1 MTCGPDIPAIRPSFP
16 LADAGFV
23 RQSRGSG
30 FVTDDRV
37 VTAAQPTEAAD
48 SLARLQL
55 LESVP
60 RDEIA
65 WLVERGELRR
75 YPEGAVIRSPGMAVE
90 GMDIVLTGRVGMY
103 AAKSGGWRK
112 VTDVGVGY
120 AAGAL
125 PYSRMRAAPG
135 NLIAEEATTLF
146 VLHER
151 HFRDLITECPGVTT
165 ALVHHMIDRTRQ
177 FRTFEMHDE
186 RLLALG
192 KLASGLAHELNNPAA
207 GASSAARSLA
217 SLLDDAERSSR
228 ALAAARLDHTQLD
241 AIDAVRS
248 ASARVAPARGALE
261 AADRED
267 DFTAWSER
275 HGIESAALEALASSD
290 LSLDALDALADA
302 LPAESLAAALGWI
315 AAGAAARD
323 VATQIR
329 NATTR
334 ISDLVDAVKGF
345 TFMDRERMPA
355 EVDVAQGLADTIAV
369 LESKSSAKSVDL
381 RLDTA
386 DRLPAVWGYGS
397 EINQVWQTLIDNAI
411 DAVDVAGS
419 VTITASVRGD
429 SIVVRVADNGSGIPG
444 ENLSRVFDP
453 FFTTKS
459 VGRGSGLGLHQARHT
474 VHLHNGDIELSSKPG
489 RTVFRVRLPA
499 SGVAAA
505 QPGSRETRT

>member
-1 MTCGPDIPAIRPSFP
+1 MPPDAALIDRLAALP
-16 LADAGFV
+16 LF
-23 RQSRGSG
+23 Q
-30 FVTDDRV
+30 
-37 VTAAQPTEAAD
+37 
-48 SLARLQL
+48 
-55 LESVP
+55 SVP
-60 RDEIA
+60 RPELA
-65 WLVERGELRR
+65 WLVAQGELRTVAAGTVLGDSDT
-75 YPEGAVIRSPGMAVE
+75 PTDEMFVLVE
-90 GMDIVLTGRVGMY
+90 GRVGLY
-103 AAKSGGWRK
+103 IEKGGGSRK
-112 VTDVGVGY
+112 LLEAV
-120 AAGAL
+120 AGQVL
-125 PYSRMRAAPG
+125 GTIPYSRFQRAPG
-135 NLIAEEATTLF
+135 VAIIEEHITAL
-146 VLHER
+146 VLHQR
-151 HFRDLITECPGVTT
+151 HFPILTREYPGLTT
-165 ALVHHMIDRTRQ
+165 ALVHHMLDRARDYRSVQ
-177 FRTFEMHDE
+177 LNDD
-186 RLLALG
+186 RLQSLSR
-192 KLASGLAHELNNPAA
+192 LASGFAHELNNPA
-207 GASSAARSLA
+207 SAAARTAQSLVG
-217 SLLDDAERSSR
+217 LLDEEERAAR
-228 ALAAARLDHTQLD
+228 ELAAARLGDDQL
-241 AIDAVRS
+241 AAVDAVRQECGRT
-248 ASARVAPARGALE
+248 AQTRTALE

-267 DFTAWSER
+267 DIAEWLTR
-275 HGIESAALEALASSD
+275 HGIEPAAAEALALSD
-290 LSLDALDALADA
+290 VTMAALARLADA
-302 LPAESLAAALGWI
+302 LPPEAMRIATRWI
-315 AAGAAARD
+315 ASGCAARVASRQIA
-323 VATQIR
+323 VATG
-329 NATTR
+329 R
-334 ISDLVDAVKGF
+334 IHDMVHAVKGF